1 METKIQINQKL
12 IKRKILELAKTK
24 KELNVEKSK
33 NMAEII
39 KVMKPKLP
47 TDILTKKMIMEE
59 YNLHE
64 KKIYR
69 MRVEKGLKSSKAG
82 LGRCPFYIVRKDLED
97 FLLKDKYDK

>member
-1 METKIQINQKL
+1 
-12 IKRKILELAKTK
+12 
-24 KELNVEKSK
+24 
-33 NMAEII
+33 
-39 KVMKPKLP
+39 
-47 TDILTKKMIMEE
+47 MEE

-82 LGRCPFYIVRKDLED
+82 LGRCPFYIVRKRLGGF